1 VPEHR
6 KEAIVAKRSKAPKGG
21 LTPGK
26 AIMIGVL
33 TVVLLIVIVT
43 QFGGK
48 KKIVAVETR
57 SRRTVSES
65 SESTS
70 SGATT
75 GASIPTKRSEKPWPT
90 FDVAAVVASNPFMLP
105 EVLLGGGEAT
115 KNLTATSETGET
127 AESLAALES
136 AKVREMRRRQAEFMT
151 SLRAKGVDMILRSPR
166 GSVARI
172 GDLSLRV
179 GDIHEGLRVE
189 EIGQN
194 GVVFAPTVVGAGQLE

>member
-1 VPEHR
+1 M
-6 KEAIVAKRSKAPKGG
+6 AKRSKAPKGG

-26 AIMIGVL
+26 TILIGVL
-33 TVVLLIVIVT
+33 AVVLLVVIIT

-57 SRRTVSES
+57 SRRAVSES

-70 SGATT
+70 SGSTT
-75 GASIPTKRSEKPWPT
+75 DESIPSKKSEKPWPT

-105 EVLLGGGEAT
+105 EVLFDDGEAA
-115 KNLTATSETGET
+115 KNLTATTELGET
-127 AESLAALES
+127 AESLAARES
-136 AKVREMRRRQAEFMT
+136 AKAREMRRRQVQFMT

-166 GSVARI
+166 GNVARI

-179 GDIHEGLRVE
+179 GDVHEGLRVE
-189 EIGQN
+189 EIGHN
-194 GVVFAPTVVGAGQLE
+194 GVIFTPTAVGDVQQE